1 MSDILL
7 KDLIYIKKG
16 VLTSEQCDDLILE
29 RESRNSEQEGEHCLH
44 SITGKDTY
52 STFKQVQ
59 LIPDTQNFNIVKDA
73 CQATINEWT
82 EELEKKKYFDVH
94 ALKKSINFSHMYR
107 LMRYEAGGWIHPH
120 IDWTHGVVGSLSI
133 ALNDNFKGGEFKFF
147 NGQHSITLEKGD
159 AVIFPANPFFIHEVT
174 EVTEGRRYSVN
185 SFLTSLPHE
194 DVVYFQD
201 YWNSVLDLP
210 NVKDNP
216 MRYNLTS

>member
-16 VLTSEQCDDLILE
+16 VLTSEQCDDLI
-29 RESRNSEQEGEHCLH
+29 
-44 SITGKDTY
+44 
-52 STFKQVQ
+52 
-59 LIPDTQNFNIVKDA
+59 
-73 CQATINEWT
+73 
-82 EELEKKKYFDVH
+82 
-94 ALKKSINFSHMYR
+94 
-107 LMRYEAGGWIHPH
+107 
-120 IDWTHGVVGSLSI
+120 
-133 ALNDNFKGGEFKFF
+133 
-147 NGQHSITLEKGD
+147 LEKGD